1 MHGDRDAPIA
11 HAARRW
17 ADVVIRALHSPSD
30 LKTMEHWARTVG
42 ASPSA
47 LRTLC
52 AAAGWKPKATLDFAR
67 VLRAAT
73 LAEGHRSWEPYNLLD
88 ISDPRTLKR
97 FLQAAGVTHSA
108 SPPHADQIIAHYRSH
123 IHDSAA
129 QIILE
134 ATRSLAAQSLAERSG
149 QGRFI

>member
-1 MHGDRDAPIA
+1 MHGFRDAPVA

-30 LKTMEHWARTVG
+30 PKTIEHWARTVG

-47 LRTLC
+47 LRTVC
-52 AAAGWKPKATLDFAR
+52 AAAGWKPKAALDFAR

-73 LAEGHRSWEPYNLLD
+73 LAEADRSWEPYNLLD

-97 FLQAAGVTHSA
+97 FLQAAGVSHSA
-108 SPPHADQIIAHYRSH
+108 SAPHADQIIAHYRSH

-129 QIILE
+129 QIILD
-134 ATRSLAAQSLAERSG
+134 AARSLAAQSLAERLE
-149 QGRFI
+149 QRRFI